1 MNSDADALT
10 ALLDAAETHAQHVL
24 VDSGQDELL
33 PLFHL
38 CGPDGD
44 ILVAT
49 PFCGDESKDF
59 AAHGVRQLIRQHRI
73 TRYSFLS
80 EAWMIKR
87 KSYLP
92 GLGPRP
98 SEADDRVEVVIATA
112 TDGVAHRYRRW
123 RIKRDGTKCVAL
135 VRDDAADEVPAK
147 THGRFDNLFA
157 RG

>member
-1 MNSDADALT
+1 
-10 ALLDAAETHAQHVL
+10 
-24 VDSGQDELL
+24 
-33 PLFHL
+33 
-38 CGPDGD
+38 
-44 ILVAT
+44 
-49 PFCGDESKDF
+49 
-59 AAHGVRQLIRQHRI
+59 
-73 TRYSFLS
+73 
-80 EAWMIKR
+80 MIKR

-157 RG
+157 